1 MLRSETMVK
10 RFRVL
15 SCQQKETTNNG
26 SSPFDLMTKHTQIVA
41 ALHIALGALSLL
53 GAIVVF
59 VVFGMAGSIVISQG
73 QHQAAGILGI
83 IAVALDIFLGA
94 LGLPG
99 IIGGWALLSGRSWG
113 RPLVLVLGALH
124 LINIP
129 LGTALGIYT
138 IWALVREPVPRLPGA
153 STTQP
158 IA

>member
-1 MLRSETMVK
+1 MK
-10 RFRVL
+10 
-15 SCQQKETTNNG
+15 
-26 SSPFDLMTKHTQIVA
+26 KHIQIVA

-53 GAIVVF
+53 GAIFVF
-59 VVFGMAGSIVISQG
+59 VVFGIAGSIVISQG
-73 QHQAAGILGI
+73 EHQAAGILGI
-83 IAVALDIFLGA
+83 IAVALGIFLAA
-94 LGLPG
+94 LALPG

-138 IWALVREPVPRLPGA
+138 FWALLHEPVSQVPSA